1 MIRATPL
8 IWISGGLVSLT
19 VGIMLAGDS
28 LVDLVPSHE
37 RQVMEH
43 RRQLAESL
51 AVQYSVLT
59 ERGQIETVKLA
70 MEVLTKRTPDILSL
84 ALIQNSLSERV
95 VMAQVGE
102 HEQAWAQPPGDES
115 TPEFFQIPIYSGDQ
129 RWGTLQMAFQP
140 AEAVSVW
147 EWVSANPWL
156 RFLAFVS
163 VAGFVAYF
171 FFMKRTLRQLD
182 PSGIVPARV
191 KAALDALTQGV
202 VMIDDR
208 GFIVLANEAFCSAV
222 GQSVDLLMG
231 VDLGTLLWRSSGSS
245 ETISRYPWTLAMTE
259 RQHQEGAALI
269 LDLPQGESRKFIVN
283 AVPIMEDAS
292 LVKGVLVSFYDVTE
306 LDRMNTQLSEANS
319 ELEWS
324 RSQILEKNEELEKTN
339 SSLSVEINE
348 RKKVEEEKEKLYQR
362 LMQASRQAGMA
373 DVASNVLHNVGNVLN
388 SINVSTDTLL
398 KTLRKPMVGDVCRIA
413 SLFREHQDNLQE
425 FLTVDPQGRQIP
437 GYLGLVADSL
447 SGSHQTIQGELESL
461 VNKLEHVKQVILSQ
475 QDIAQTGSIREA
487 SRIVDLMEQALLMA
501 LPEPEKY
508 RIHVS
513 REYGFVPL
521 IMTDRHQVLQILIN
535 LIANAKDAMIAQS
548 ASIHRLSV
556 RVRMAGDGTNAVRL
570 EVADTGCG
578 IPAEHLPRLFTQ
590 GFTTKPHGHGLG
602 LHSAALAAKNMGG
615 SIQAASA
622 GAGHGATF
630 ALSLPVVLAEVA
642 A

>member
-1 MIRATPL
+1 MRVTPL
-8 IWISGGLVSLT
+8 VWISSGLVSLT
-19 VGIMLAGDS
+19 IGIMLAGDS
-28 LVDLVPSHE
+28 LVDLVPNHD
-37 RQVMEH
+37 RQVVEQ

-51 AVQYSVLT
+51 AVQYAALT
-59 ERGQIETVKLA
+59 ERGQVETVKFA
-70 MEVLTKRTPDILSL
+70 MEVLTKRTQDLLSL
-84 ALIQNSLSERV
+84 ALIQDGQGEQV
-95 VMAQVGE
+95 IVAQVGE
-102 HEQAWAQPPGDES
+102 HNRVWVQPPGDES
-115 TPEFFQIPIYSGDQ
+115 TFEFFQIPIFSGDQ
-129 RWGTLQMAFQP
+129 RWGVLQIAFRP
-140 AEAVSVW
+140 TAPGSLG
-147 EWVSANPWL
+147 EWVSANPWM

-163 VAGFVAYF
+163 VAGFIVYF
-171 FFMKRTLRQLD
+171 YFMKRTLRQLD

-191 KAALDALTQGV
+191 KTALDALTQGV

-222 GQSVDLLMG
+222 GKSVDSLIG

-245 ETISRYPWTLAMTE
+245 ETLLRHPWTRAMME
-259 RQHQEGAALI
+259 RQHQEGAALV
-269 LDLPQGESRKFIVN
+269 LDVAQGESRKFIVN
-283 AVPIMEDAS
+283 AVPIMDDAS
-292 LVKGVLVSFYDVTE
+292 TVKGVLVSFYDVTE
-306 LDRMNTQLSEANS
+306 LDRMNIQLTEANS

-324 RSQILEKNEELEKTN
+324 RAQILEKNEELEKTN

-348 RKKVEEEKEKLYQR
+348 RKKVEEEKDKLYQR

-413 SLFREHQDNLQE
+413 SLFREHQGDLRE
-425 FLTVDPQGRQIP
+425 FLTVDPQGKQIP
-437 GYLGLVADSL
+437 GYLSLVADSL
-447 SGSHQTIQGELESL
+447 SGSHQTIQGELECL

-475 QDIAQTGSIREA
+475 QDIAQTGSIHEA

-513 REYGFVPL
+513 REYGSVPL
-521 IMTDRHQVLQILIN
+521 VMTDRHQVLQILVN
-535 LIANAKDAMIAQS
+535 LIANAKDAMITQS
-548 ASIHRLSV
+548 VSIHRLSV
-556 RVRMAGDGTNAVRL
+556 RVSMAGDGTNAVRL

-590 GFTTKPHGHGLG
+590 GFTTKQHGHGLG
-602 LHSAALAAKNMGG
+602 LHSAAITAKKMGG
-615 SIQAASA
+615 SIHAASA

-630 ALSLPVVLAEVA
+630 TLSLPVVLAEKA